1 MIRKYVVKHTFKP
14 GCSKG
19 AIGTLEE
26 PASQHKKKKKDL
38 HQTNP
43 SPGYVYINTR
53 EEPTVWLWWA
63 PSAGSLVFEHAHT

>member
-26 PASQHKKKKKDL
+26 PASQQKIR
-38 HQTNP
+38 
-43 SPGYVYINTR
+43 SPPNQPQSGICVNTR